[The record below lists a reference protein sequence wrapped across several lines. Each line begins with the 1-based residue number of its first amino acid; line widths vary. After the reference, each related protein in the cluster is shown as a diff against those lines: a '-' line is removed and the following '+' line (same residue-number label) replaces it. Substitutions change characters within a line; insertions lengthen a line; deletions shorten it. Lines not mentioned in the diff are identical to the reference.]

1 MKADQNDLEN
11 LSVLLAAAKCNY
23 IIGVPQGDDCMLMYQ
38 SAAYH
43 DMAALREIFGLRPVK
58 EFDRWLEKMGFSKDG
73 KLTDLAG
80 DGSVFLS

>member
-1 MKADQNDLEN
+1 MKADQNDIEN

-43 DMAALREIFGLRPVK
+43 DMAALREIFNLRPVR
-58 EFDRWLEKMGFSKDG
+58 EFDRWLEKMGFSEDG

-80 DGSVFLS
+80 DGSVFLL